1 VERGAGKQREWAFR
15 QPGQQYNQDK
25 VTTRKTGKDIS
36 IMIWAAIWIGG
47 RSDIVI
53 MEGDEE
59 SARGGVTARVY
70 CQLLEDQI
78 PKIYRRGQIFQ
89 HDNAFIHTANIIKD
103 WLRNHKINVMD

>member
-1 VERGAGKQREWAFR
+1 
-15 QPGQQYNQDK
+15 
-25 VTTRKTGKDIS
+25 
-36 IMIWAAIWIGG
+36 
-47 RSDIVI
+47 

-89 HDNAFIHTANIIKD
+89 HDNASIHTANIIKD
-103 WLRNHKINVMD
+103 WLRNHKINVMDWPANSLDLNLIKTLWVILKDRLNKHHPELFDIGSG

>member
-1 VERGAGKQREWAFR
+1 
-15 QPGQQYNQDK
+15 
-25 VTTRKTGKDIS
+25 
-36 IMIWAAIWIGG
+36 MIWAAIWIGR

-78 PKIYRRGQIFQ
+78 PKIYRRGQIF
-89 HDNAFIHTANIIKD
+89 
-103 WLRNHKINVMD
+103 